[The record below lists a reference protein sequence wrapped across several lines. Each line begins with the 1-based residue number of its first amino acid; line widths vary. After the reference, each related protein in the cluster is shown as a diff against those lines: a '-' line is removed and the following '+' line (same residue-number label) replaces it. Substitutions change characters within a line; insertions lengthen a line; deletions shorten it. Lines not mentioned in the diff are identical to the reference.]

1 LRSTLTHDLRSFSFA
16 LSFLFSPT
24 TPQPSSPRSEF
35 CVVAMVRGNKFK
47 PQAPVVAKAAA
58 AVAEVEKEVEA
69 TEVAPAN
76 KDLPKAVLV
85 PVQQQQQKKKKPPAP
100 APPPPPKKH
109 SLPTIVA
116 APPTPAAAGANW
128 AAMRAAKLVGSGG
141 GAIDKRKR
149 GDERGAGGGAAGA
162 GANGTA
168 SKRHK
173 ATSILPPST
182 AAARADFDP
191 LSPHRPE
198 AIDGAATR
206 ALTRVL
212 AVDCEMVGVGP
223 GGVRSSLARVCL
235 VNESGAVVLDTHVAQ
250 REKVTDHR
258 TRVSGIRPEHLDS
271 APDAA
276 EVRRRVGELIEGR
289 VLVGHAV
296 SHDLTA
302 LMLGHP
308 RAMLRDTARYPPL
321 MRSPGAPGRKPKARK
336 LRDLA
341 RQHLGLVIQEGE
353 HSPVDD
359 ARAALYLYQLHR
371 KTWEAALK
379 RPGGMRELRPPMNDR
394 KKQKKGGNGSGGAQ
408 AALAKLAEEDE
419 MVDL

>member
-1 LRSTLTHDLRSFSFA
+1 
-16 LSFLFSPT
+16 
-24 TPQPSSPRSEF
+24 
-35 CVVAMVRGNKFK
+35 M
-47 PQAPVVAKAAA
+47 
-58 AVAEVEKEVEA
+58 AVEEAKEVQANGGA
-69 TEVAPAN
+69 TPAPAEAN
-76 KDLPKAVLV
+76 PKLPKAVLV
-85 PVQQQQQKKKKPPAP
+85 PVDQQKKKKKPAPTPPAP
-100 APPPPPKKH
+100 PPPLPPPKKH
-109 SLPTIVA
+109 SLPTVVA

-141 GAIDKRKR
+141 GGGGAKKSGGGDKRKR
-149 GDERGAGGGAAGA
+149 VDERGGSDK
-162 GANGTA
+162 NGNA
-168 SKRHK
+168 SKHHK
-173 ATSILPPST
+173 PSDPNAPP
-182 AAARADFDP
+182 
-191 LSPHRPE
+191 HHHHNRPE
-198 AIDGAATR
+198 AIDGAATG

-235 VNESGAVVLDTHVAQ
+235 VNERGAVVLDTHVAQ
-250 REKVTDHR
+250 RERVTDHR
-258 TRVSGIRPEHLDS
+258 TRVSGVRPEHLEG

-296 SHDLTA
+296 SHDLKA

-308 RAMLRDTARYPPL
+308 RALLRDTARYPPL
-321 MRSPGAPGRKPKARK
+321 MRSAGAPGRRPKARR

-341 RQHLGLVIQEGE
+341 SQHLGLVIQEGE

-371 KTWEAALK
+371 KAWEGALK
-379 RPGGMRELRPPMNDR
+379 RPGGLRELRPPANDR
-394 KKQKKGGNGSGGAQ
+394 KKEKRGGGSGSGGAQ
-408 AALAKLAEEDE
+408 AALARLAAEDD

>member
-1 LRSTLTHDLRSFSFA
+1 
-16 LSFLFSPT
+16 
-24 TPQPSSPRSEF
+24 
-35 CVVAMVRGNKFK
+35 MVRGNKFK
-47 PQAPVVAKAAA
+47 PQAATVVAKAAA
-58 AVAEVEKEVEA
+58 AVAAVEKEEVEVSEA
-69 TEVAPAN
+69 APA
-76 KDLPKAVLV
+76 KIKAVLV
-85 PVQQQQQKKKKPPAP
+85 PLQQQQQKKKKPAP
-100 APPPPPKKH
+100 APPPPPPKRH
-109 SLPTIVA
+109 SLPTVVT

-141 GAIDKRKR
+141 GGGADKRKW
-149 GDERGAGGGAAGA
+149 GDEREGGNGGGRD
-162 GANGTA
+162 ANGNGNGDA
-168 SKRHK
+168 SKHHK
-173 ATSILPPST
+173 ARSTPSSSSS
-182 AAARADFDP
+182 AAAAADFN
-191 LSPHRPE
+191 HRPE

-206 ALTRVL
+206 ALTRIL

-223 GGVRSSLARVCL
+223 GGIRSSLARVCL
-235 VNESGAVVLDTHVAQ
+235 VNEAGAVVLDTHVAQ

-258 TRVSGIRPEHLDS
+258 TRVSGIRPQHLEG
-271 APDAA
+271 APDAT
-276 EVRRRVGELIEGR
+276 EVRRRVGELIQGR

-296 SHDLTA
+296 AHDLKA

-308 RAMLRDTARYPPL
+308 RAMLRDTAKYPPL

-341 RQHLGLVIQEGE
+341 SQHLGLVIQEGE

-379 RPGGMRELRPPMNDR
+379 RPGGLRELRPPTSDR
-394 KKQKKGGNGSGGAQ
+394 KKQQRRGSGSGSGGAQ